1 MALEPPDI
9 SSGFPAAKTIC
20 VRYLPI
26 PKLETQVFYKL
37 ERNQS
42 ARIPNINTSL
52 TLPLLYALLIPEG
65 SELGPCVRQ

>member
-9 SSGFPAAKTIC
+9 SSDSPAAKTIG
-20 VRYLPI
+20 VRHFPI

-37 ERNQS
+37 ERNRS

-52 TLPLLYALLIPEG
+52 TLPIVCALLIPEG
-65 SELGPCVRQ
+65 SELGPCVR